1 MNLNKNFTFV
11 VILIAFI
18 FSGCSEKEIQK
29 NSLLL
34 KITGNGVESPSYI
47 YGTIHIKDARVF
59 DFSDSVLIALKSCS
73 SFGMEV
79 ITTEENKLKITQNL
93 QLPVGVSLL
102 TIFSNDEYEQ
112 LGELLK
118 LQTGH
123 DIENFNNMSPL
134 ILISLINSS
143 IFKNEMNQTLDEHLY
158 QRALENRKRTFGLES
173 VEEQIALIDK
183 ISYQDIFNEIIDIEK
198 QKALAMELL
207 HAYIAADLEKFY
219 KVMMKDKTM
228 VILKN
233 EFLRIRNQRI
243 LQRIIEEIHNEP
255 TFFAISA
262 AHLGAG
268 TGLIVLLKKEGYTVS
283 PVL

>member
-1 MNLNKNFTFV
+1 MNFNRNFVLV
-11 VILIAFI
+11 VILVIMI
-18 FSGCSEKEIQK
+18 FSGCSEEKTPK
-29 NSLLL
+29 NSLLW
-34 KITGNGVESPSYI
+34 KITGSGVETPSYI

-59 DFSDSVLIALKSCS
+59 NFSDSVLIALKSCS

-79 ITTEENKLKITQNL
+79 KMTEENKQKIAENLK
-93 QLPVGVSLL
+93 LPTGVSLS

-112 LGELLK
+112 LADLLK
-118 LQTGH
+118 QQTGY
-123 DIENFNNMSPL
+123 DIETFNNMSPL

-207 HAYIAADLEKFY
+207 DAYIAADLEQFY

-233 EFLRIRNQRI
+233 DFLRIRNQRI

-262 AHLGAG
+262 AHLGSG
-268 TGLIVLLKKEGYTVS
+268 TGLLILLKKEGYTVS

>member
-1 MNLNKNFTFV
+1 MNFNRNFVLV
-11 VILIAFI
+11 VILVTMI
-18 FSGCSEKEIQK
+18 FSGCSEEKTPK
-29 NSLLL
+29 NSLLW
-34 KITGNGVESPSYI
+34 KITGNGVKSPSYI

-59 DFSDSVLIALKSCS
+59 NFSDSVLIALKSCS

-79 ITTEENKLKITQNL
+79 EMTEENKQKIAENLK
-93 QLPVGVSLL
+93 LPTGVSLS

-112 LGELLK
+112 LADLLK
-118 LQTGH
+118 QQTGY
-123 DIENFNNMSPL
+123 DIETFNNMSPL

-207 HAYIAADLEKFY
+207 DAYIAADLEQFY

-233 EFLRIRNQRI
+233 DFLRIRNQRI

-262 AHLGAG
+262 AHLGSG
-268 TGLIVLLKKEGYTVS
+268 TGLLILLKKEGYTVS

>member
-79 ITTEENKLKITQNL
+79 IMTEENKLKITQNL